1 MGDLLRLAAA
11 VDAFLL
17 KITIEER
24 LGHPVE
30 LISDGG
36 LEGIASKL
44 NLRGPASIYAALARG
59 DADIYPEVRR
69 CVVHSV
75 HVGECVACVLDVF
88 G

>member
-1 MGDLLRLAAA
+1 MGDLPRLAAA

-44 NLRGPASIYAALARG
+44 NLRGPASVYSALARG

-69 CVVHSV
+69 ACTFEHGS
-75 HVGECVACVLDVF
+75 HVLLLCVAN
-88 G
+88 